1 MKNRRTNYT
10 QFHNQVEEKTEKIV
24 NEAVE
29 ETVDQEP
36 TEETVEEAVEQ
47 EPAVEEEKSVIGI
60 VTGCKRLRVRADAT
74 TDAIV
79 ITEID
84 EDSVVVIDMDNSTDD
99 FYKVHT
105 ETGAEGWCM
114 RKFIEITS

>member
-1 MKNRRTNYT
+1 MKNHRTNYT
-10 QFHNQVEEKTEKIV
+10 QFHNQVEEKTEEIV
-24 NEAVE
+24 NEVIE

-36 TEETVEEAVEQ
+36 VEESVEETVEPEII
-47 EPAVEEEKSVIGI
+47 EEKSVIGV

-74 TDAIV
+74 TDAII